1 MDFDELDILK
11 LRQDLED
18 YFLGIMFN
26 VSKAAVVEL
35 SRVENASVEELIQ
48 IALENDIDLNNYV
61 KSKYY

>member
-35 SRVENASVEELIQ
+35 SRIENASVEELIQ

>member
-1 MDFDELDILK
+1 MDFNELDILK

-35 SRVENASVEELIQ
+35 SRIENASVEELIQ